1 MGVRFKEVDNSV
13 LNRAEDLVDSGITE
27 SFSGRG
33 LGGCFVYSA
42 TVGTLSKA
50 FETPTKR
57 TDDEVGKLVRLYWVG
72 KGVNVWILRR
82 KKGIEEV
89 VFRRNYDL
97 DFYTGTVEQ
106 PSNWADDIVEPELV
120 ENFRLTSRD
129 TVSHIRGFASLDD
142 NWDSYGAK
150 TIEWSVIIK
159 AVEFF
164 SNLVVRLPD
173 NTALPFVAPACN
185 GDIHFEWEMLSKAL
199 ALSIPQ
205 DKNDA
210 FGYC

>member
-1 MGVRFKEVDNSV
+1 MF
-13 LNRAEDLVDSGITE
+13 
-27 SFSGRG
+27 G
-33 LGGCFVYSA
+33 LYVARKGLKKLCFDVIM
-42 TVGTLSKA
+42 
-50 FETPTKR
+50 
-57 TDDEVGKLVRLYWVG
+57 
-72 KGVNVWILRR
+72 ILISIPELWN
-82 KKGIEEV
+82 G
-89 VFRRNYDL
+89 L
-97 DFYTGTVEQ
+97 
-106 PSNWADDIVEPELV
+106 PNWADDIVEPELV

-129 TVSHIRGFASLDD
+129 TVSRIRGFASLDD

-173 NTALPFVAPACN
+173 NAALPFVAPACN

-199 ALSIPQ
+199 ALSIPE

-210 FGYC
+210 FEYVFN